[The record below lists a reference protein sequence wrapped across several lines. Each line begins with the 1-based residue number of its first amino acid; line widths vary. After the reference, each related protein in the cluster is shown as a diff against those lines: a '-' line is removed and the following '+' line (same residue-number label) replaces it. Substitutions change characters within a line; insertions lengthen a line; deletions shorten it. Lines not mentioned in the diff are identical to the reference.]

1 MPLFGMDQSTWKIY
15 ITHMFLEIY
24 FLIQVTLIPV
34 FITEFNL
41 SILEASLVVTLPN
54 IVGLLTNI
62 PAAILFDR
70 LSVRRLLFLSML
82 VEGGSALFISQTR
95 SFWTLLLGAAMMRA
109 ASSIYHVSGL
119 SQISRNMNGNQV
131 NRSMGFH
138 NAFGS
143 LGSAVGVISL
153 SLFLSTIGWRWFYL
167 FWALPS
173 LVWGVLILNSPH
185 LESVQTERQEV
196 KMPMRRSSFRY
207 SRLFVSGFLIFLI
220 MCGVRAVGITSTMT
234 FMTTYLINVK
244 NLSKSIAS
252 LIFGLGPLMG
262 IVGSLSGGYL
272 GERIGVKRT
281 LSLAIMGCTL
291 TIALLAL
298 SSQVTLLATLYIL
311 YSFFNS
317 SVWTPTNTIVAN
329 ITPDREKGRGYGA
342 YFLTEG
348 LIRSVTPI
356 ITAGIIELSSIWYI
370 FPFSLIFLTASLVIL
385 HYLPYPQRNNNS

>member
-1 MPLFGMDQSTWKIY
+1 
-15 ITHMFLEIY
+15 
-24 FLIQVTLIPV
+24 
-34 FITEFNL
+34 
-41 SILEASLVVTLPN
+41 
-54 IVGLLTNI
+54 
-62 PAAILFDR
+62 
-70 LSVRRLLFLSML
+70 
-82 VEGGSALFISQTR
+82 
-95 SFWTLLLGAAMMRA
+95 
-109 ASSIYHVSGL
+109 
-119 SQISRNMNGNQV
+119 
-131 NRSMGFH
+131 
-138 NAFGS
+138 
-143 LGSAVGVISL
+143 
-153 SLFLSTIGWRWFYL
+153 
-167 FWALPS
+167 
-173 LVWGVLILNSPH
+173 
-185 LESVQTERQEV
+185 
-196 KMPMRRSSFRY
+196 MPMRRSSFRY
-207 SRLFVSGFLIFLI
+207 PLLFVSGFLIFLV
-220 MCGVRAVGITSTMT
+220 MCGVRTVGITSTMT

-291 TIALLAL
+291 TTALLAL

-329 ITPDREKGRGYGA
+329 ITPERKKGRGYGA
-342 YFLTEG
+342 LFFTEG